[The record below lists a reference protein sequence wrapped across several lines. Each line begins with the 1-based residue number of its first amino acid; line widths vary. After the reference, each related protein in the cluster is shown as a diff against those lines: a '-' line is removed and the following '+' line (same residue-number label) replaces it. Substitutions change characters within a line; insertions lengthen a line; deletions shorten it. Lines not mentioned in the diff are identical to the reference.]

1 MGSLA
6 ARRIAESDWTSAFG
20 EPSSS
25 IYFQLAHRGIRP
37 APQHRSR
44 LALTLAEREEISRG
58 IAAHRSARLMARLLA
73 LLWQITHAAV
83 RCRATFDSAD
93 IAEDLV
99 E

>member
-1 MGSLA
+1 MI
-6 ARRIAESDWTSAFG
+6 ARADSAFRDDG
-20 EPSSS
+20 RHHGFLLS
-25 IYFQLAHRGIRP
+25 L
-37 APQHRSR
+37 
-44 LALTLAEREEISRG
+44 ERCEYAIGTVFDVIMNGASFAGPPLVGLRRT
-58 IAAHRSARLMARLLA
+58 RSAHLA

>member
-1 MGSLA
+1 MIVA
-6 ARRIAESDWTSAFG
+6 AAKVG
-20 EPSSS
+20 
-25 IYFQLAHRGIRP
+25 
-37 APQHRSR
+37 
-44 LALTLAEREEISRG
+44 G
-58 IAAHRSARLMARLLA
+58 IAFNSANPVGFMADNLAIALNVIRTSHAVGVKKLLFLA